1 MTLVSQGCPDPAN
14 DLLVKLIVLEIE
26 AMNELVETAT
36 EFEACYAQVGG
47 KGGALGKN
55 GLIKNF
61 LVRLK
66 VVVDY
71 IDRDRTIGRR
81 TVRRSCAVLAIRLG
95 LIRLNEVIRFEVH
108 GFDAKRSYRVYLTRR
123 STPIKPPK
131 RTYNAYLTP
140 RSTSIHSPKRTYRAY
155 LIHQSTPN
163 PPPNVH
169 IGHT

>member
-1 MTLVSQGCPDPAN
+1 MAAIFENLASLAIWTTEIRPKIRMHLRKARMALVSQGCPDPAN
-14 DLLVKLIVLEIE
+14 DLLVKLIALEIE

-71 IDRDRTIGRR
+71 IDRDRTIGKR
-81 TVRRSCAVLAIRLG
+81 TIRRSCAVLAIRLG

-108 GFDAKRSYRVYLTRR
+108 GFDALASLGASRALFRSRR
-123 STPIKPPK
+123 TIRFREGSCEI
-131 RTYNAYLTP
+131 
-140 RSTSIHSPKRTYRAY
+140 
-155 LIHQSTPN
+155 
-163 PPPNVH
+163 
-169 IGHT
+169 